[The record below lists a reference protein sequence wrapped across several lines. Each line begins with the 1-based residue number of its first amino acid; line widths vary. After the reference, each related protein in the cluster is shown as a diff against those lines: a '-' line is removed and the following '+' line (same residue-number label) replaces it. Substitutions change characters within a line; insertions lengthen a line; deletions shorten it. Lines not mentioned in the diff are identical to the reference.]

1 MSSLPDRTARSA
13 LDPLWRGLRAV
24 RAAITVGFYMVIAPS
39 GYVPFALFCLLWRG
53 EQRQRARIL
62 HRVSARGVRIMHW
75 WLRTMRIIH
84 FDWRKVDL
92 GLPAG
97 PCVVVANHPTRLDPT
112 AMMAVLVDGCTIV
125 KPSVYRRLLVRPL
138 LEGAMH
144 FEGPSLDP
152 MSIDHVLHSAVDRL
166 RSGMHLFV
174 FPEGT
179 RSPEGKL
186 HEFGRIAFEIACRAN
201 VPIVSVALR
210 CEPCYLSRETPL
222 FRPPARLPR
231 LFMERLAIDDPA
243 SCGGDSRVLR
253 ERIESRYRQWVAD
266 GMPAI
271 VASSAPNAA
280 GSMSPTLRGEPGACY
295 GVGMSK
301 ITVNNHG
308 PYRIEGTFS
317 ITDAAGKEFGLAGRT
332 VISLCRCGHSA
343 NKPFCDGSHARQGW
357 QSSCEARE
365 LPPQKPKV

>member
-1 MSSLPDRTARSA
+1 MPSLPDKTARSA
-13 LDPLWRGLRAV
+13 LDPLWRGLRTV
-24 RAAITVGFYMVIAPS
+24 RAAITVGFYLVIAPS

-53 EQRQRARIL
+53 DQRGRARIL
-62 HRVSARGVRIMHW
+62 HRISARGVRIMHW
-75 WLRTMRIIH
+75 WLRTFRIIH
-84 FDWRKVDL
+84 FDWRRVDL

-97 PCVVVANHPTRLDPT
+97 PCVVVANHPTQLDPT
-112 AMMAVLVDGCTIV
+112 AMMAVLVNGCTIV
-125 KPSVYRRLLVRPL
+125 KPSVYRRRLVRPL

-166 RSGMHLFV
+166 RCGMHLFV

-186 HEFGRIAFEIACRAN
+186 NEFGRIAFEIACRAN

-231 LFMERLAIDDPA
+231 MFMERLAIDDPA

-253 ERIESRYRQWVAD
+253 ERIEGRYRQWVAD
-266 GMPAI
+266 GMPPIAAAI
-271 VASSAPNAA
+271 APAA
-280 GSMSPTLRGEPGACY
+280 GGLR
-295 GVGMSK
+295 V
-301 ITVNNHG
+301 
-308 PYRIEGTFS
+308 R
-317 ITDAAGKEFGLAGRT
+317 R
-332 VISLCRCGHSA
+332 
-343 NKPFCDGSHARQGW
+343 
-357 QSSCEARE
+357 
-365 LPPQKPKV
+365 